1 MMVILTGVRW
11 HLIVVL
17 ICISLLISNVEHLF
31 MYLLAIC
38 MSSLKPFRVLDSPM
52 LPLSDQSDFV
62 TPGPY
67 RGQIYT
73 TAVLDGLV
81 FFPLLSLGPSGRR
94 MGCCPLIPVVACRR
108 QVNPP
113 GTGLESWAPESSRF
127 GGCWSRELAQFS
139 RPQQWGACDGAS
151 KGRVGVNRVFDP
163 SSRTTRERSSRSMPI
178 KHFEHLGRRR
188 LLLWIC

>member
-1 MMVILTGVRW
+1 MMTTLTGVRW

-31 MYLLAIC
+31 MCLLAIC

-94 MGCCPLIPVVACRR
+94 MDCCPLIPVVACRR

-127 GGCWSRELAQFS
+127 DSCWSRELAQFS
-139 RPQQWGACDGAS
+139 HQQQQGACDGAS
-151 KGRVGVNRVFDP
+151 KGRVGINRGFDP
-163 SSRTTRERSSRSMPI
+163 SSSTTRERQSRSMPM

>member
-1 MMVILTGVRW
+1 MIS
-11 HLIVVL
+11 
-17 ICISLLISNVEHLF
+17 ISLLISNVEHLF
-31 MYLLAIC
+31 MCLLAIC

-94 MGCCPLIPVVACRR
+94 MDCCPLIPVVACRR

-113 GTGLESWAPESSRF
+113 GTGLES
-127 GGCWSRELAQFS
+127 
-139 RPQQWGACDGAS
+139 
-151 KGRVGVNRVFDP
+151 
-163 SSRTTRERSSRSMPI
+163 
-178 KHFEHLGRRR
+178 
-188 LLLWIC
+188 